1 MLPEN
6 SSGRLDDKPEEVVTE
21 ISESRQCVC
30 RECRERVQPGA
41 IRCRHCRC
49 VAPLVSHE
57 EMQAL
62 NEEMNRRRLVGCFWV
77 LMVLAILAVFIW
89 DLMKR

>member
-1 MLPEN
+1 
-6 SSGRLDDKPEEVVTE
+6 
-21 ISESRQCVC
+21 
-30 RECRERVQPGA
+30 
-41 IRCRHCRC
+41 
-49 VAPLVSHE
+49 LVSHE